1 MERTDYTQAWAM
13 IEAWNDPELRA
24 RTLAAATASERRP
37 LVALALI
44 RTAALMANA
53 AAVGAGLSE
62 QLAGTRYAEI
72 ETGVLSITDQIMAAL
87 EADDT
92 VDTAGALQ
100 DLREMV
106 DALAAHEAD

>member
-1 MERTDYTQAWAM
+1 MSTATTARASRYRAEPSVLTALRTPSLLTR
-13 IEAWNDPELRA
+13 EV
-24 RTLAAATASERRP
+24 LAG
-37 LVALALI
+37 LVVALALI

>member
-1 MERTDYTQAWAM
+1 MEHADYIRAWAM
-13 IEAWNDPELRA
+13 IEAWNEPEARA
-24 RTLAAATASERRP
+24 EALAEVADSARRP

-44 RTAALMANA
+44 RTAALMSNA
-53 AAVGAGLSE
+53 AAVGEGFSE
-62 QLAGTRYAEI
+62 QLAGTRYADI

-87 EADDT
+87 QADDT
-92 VDTAGALQ
+92 VDTAGALA